1 MSRSYE
7 RSREL
12 FARAKR
18 LMPGG
23 VNSPARAFGAVGGTP
38 IVLQK
43 GEGSRVWDVD
53 GNEYIDYVASWGPL
67 ILGHR
72 HPAVVE
78 AIERALACG
87 TTFGAPTPW
96 ENELAEL
103 VVEAVPSIERVRFV
117 NSGTEASM
125 SAIRLARGYTGRNRI
140 VKFAGCYHGHVDALL
155 VQAGSSAT
163 TLGAPSSP
171 GVPPGCTG
179 DTLVLRYNDTEQLRD
194 AFDRFG
200 DEIAAVILEPIAG
213 NMGVV
218 PATEEFLHEA
228 RRLTAQHG
236 SILIFDE
243 VITGFRVAYGGAQS
257 LLGLAPDL
265 TVLGKIVGGG
275 LPVGAFGGRADIMG
289 ALLPEGKVFQA
300 GTLSG
305 NPLAMAAGAATL
317 RVLRETN
324 PYGQL
329 ESVTARLCDGLE
341 RLALEHG
348 LPAVVQRVGS
358 MFTLFFSSEGV
369 RDYEGARKCDTETFA
384 RYFWAM
390 LDRGVYL
397 PCSQFEANFVSVAHT
412 EGDIEETLA
421 RARDAFEQLSDVA
434 APQTG

>member
-1 MSRSYE
+1 MALKHD

-12 FARAKR
+12 FERARQ

-38 IVLQK
+38 IVFEH
-43 GEGSRVWDVD
+43 GNGCRIRDVD

-78 AIERALACG
+78 AIQQVLQHG
-87 TTFGAPTPW
+87 TTFGAPTLW

-103 VVEAVPSIERVRFV
+103 VIEAVPSIDKVRFV
-117 NSGTEASM
+117 NSGTEAAM
-125 SAIRLARGYTGRNRI
+125 SAIRLARGFTGRNRI

-171 GVPPGCTG
+171 GVPPGCTA
-179 DTLVLRYNDTEQLRD
+179 DTHVLAFNDVGQLREL
-194 AFDRFG
+194 FEEHG
-200 DEIAAVILEPIAG
+200 SEIAAVILEPIAG

-218 PATEEFLHEA
+218 PATADFLQEA
-228 RRLTAQHG
+228 RRLTSEYGAL
-236 SILIFDE
+236 LIFDE
-243 VITGFRVAYGGAQS
+243 VITGFRVAYGGAQAIT
-257 LLGLAPDL
+257 GVIPDL
-265 TVLGKIVGGG
+265 TILGKIVGGG
-275 LPVGAFGGRADIMG
+275 LPVGAFGGRAEIMS

-317 RVLRETN
+317 RVLRDTN
-324 PYGQL
+324 PYPEL
-329 ESVTARLCDGLE
+329 DAKTARLCDGLE
-341 RLALEHG
+341 RLALEHE
-348 LPAVVQRVGS
+348 LPVVIQRMGS
-358 MFTLFFSSEGV
+358 MFTLFFSPQPV
-369 RDYEGARKCDTETFA
+369 RNYQDALACDTSRFA

-390 LDRGVYL
+390 LERGIYL
-397 PCSQFEANFVSVAHT
+397 PCSQFEANFVSVAHS
-412 EGDIEETLA
+412 EGDIEHTLDQAREAFAELA
-421 RARDAFEQLSDVA
+421 RGAGAS
-434 APQTG
+434 